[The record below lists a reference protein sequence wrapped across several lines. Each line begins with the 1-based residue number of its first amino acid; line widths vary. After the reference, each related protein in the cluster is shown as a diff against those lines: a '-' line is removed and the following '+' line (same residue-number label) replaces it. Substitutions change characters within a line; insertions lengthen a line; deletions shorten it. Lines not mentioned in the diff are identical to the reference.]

1 MAFIA
6 CPPIWNQKACQARK
20 FRQRVVIVEWYFL
33 HHVEVF
39 YRLPPSVFFSL
50 IAKGYQSFFAI
61 LEMQFALCGFWCID
75 YIDAFLKILPRF
87 FLISWDKFWLKIFK
101 EHL

>member
-6 CPPIWNQKACQARK
+6 CPPWNQKACQARK
-20 FRQRVVIVEWYFL
+20 FRQRVVIVEWYLL

-50 IAKGYQSFFAI
+50 IAKGYLSFFAI
-61 LEMQFALCGFWCID
+61 LEMQFAMCGGF
-75 YIDAFLKILPRF
+75 DALITLMLFLKILPRF